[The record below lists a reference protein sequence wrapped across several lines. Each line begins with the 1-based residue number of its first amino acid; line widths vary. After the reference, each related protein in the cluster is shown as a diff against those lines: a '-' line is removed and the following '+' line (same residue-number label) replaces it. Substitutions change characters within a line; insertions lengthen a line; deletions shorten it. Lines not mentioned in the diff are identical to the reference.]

1 MTWIVAAN
9 GRAAS
14 CDHLLS
20 RSGNLVRFACERKV
34 VLQKLEI
41 AKRATDP

>member
-1 MTWIVAAN
+1 MTWIVAAS

-14 CDHLLS
+14 CGHLFN
-20 RSGNLVRFACERKV
+20 RSGNLVRFACERKA